1 MCARAGQ
8 ALNASQRIAVIEVK
22 DLTGEPGQAGQDLQ
36 RALHMHLQPPP
47 SYVHL
52 NEAAASHSH
61 AVLQPPAG
69 NATAPRASAPPLPA
83 ALVVVNMTFGS
94 PEDAS
99 KVPSAALSLPQP
111 WLWKTIWQS

>member
-1 MCARAGQ
+1 MCPRAGQ

-22 DLTGEPGQAGQDLQ
+22 NMTGEPGQAGQDLQ

-61 AVLQPPAG
+61 VTLQPPA
-69 NATAPRASAPPLPA
+69 ADSVAPRMQAPVLPA

-94 PEDAS
+94 PEDAR
-99 KVPSAALSLPQP
+99 KVLSAAFSLP
-111 WLWKTIWQS
+111 